1 MTFDWRTMVWGLL
14 LAMAIAAAKLASYY
28 HGQAIAADGRATAAE
43 TLAKQQQETITDMQK
58 RQREVAA
65 LDAKYTKE
73 LADAKA
79 SIDQL
84 HSDVVAGRKRLQ
96 LNATC
101 KKQSTTGPSSMDDAA
116 RPGLTDSAQRD
127 YFTLRKRIETS
138 GKMIA
143 GLQQYIREQCLK

>member
-14 LAMAIAAAKLASYY
+14 LVMAIAAAKLASYY
-28 HGQAIAADGRATAAE
+28 HGQAIAADGRATSAE
-43 TLAKQQQETITDMQK
+43 TLAKQRQETINDMQT
-58 RQREVAA
+58 RQGDVAA

-73 LADAKA
+73 LADAQA

-101 KKQSTTGPSSMDDAA
+101 KKQSTSGSSGMDDAA

-127 YFTLRKRIETS
+127 YFTLRDRIETS